1 MAEIR
6 VNPTRMELKKLKNK
20 LNTARRGH
28 KLLKNK
34 CDELMKQFLDV
45 VREAKV
51 VRTALGQSLKGVVEE
66 FEIAAAETDPRIM
79 TEALLLPGF
88 EGEVRTTTKNVMS
101 VIVPE
106 FVPAGGADGASPQS
120 RGGASYGYAFTSS
133 SIDSAV
139 NEICDK
145 TADLIRLA
153 SLEKQAQL
161 LCSEIEKTRRRVNAL
176 EYILIPQYSA
186 TIKSISMKL
195 DENERSNLTRL
206 MKVKDMM
213 LEEKISAEKKNAK

>member
-45 VREAKV
+45 VRECKTL
-51 VRTALGQSLKGVVEE
+51 RTTLEGTLAGVVEE
-66 FEIAAAETDPRIM
+66 FGFAAAETDPRVM

-88 EGEVRTTTKNVMS
+88 EGEVTTETKNVMS
-101 VIVPE
+101 VIVPIFRHSE
-106 FVPAGGADGASPQS
+106 SDPVG
-120 RGGASYGYAFTSS
+120 RGGVSYGYAFTNR
-133 SIDSAV
+133 SIDAAV
-139 NEICDK
+139 REICASTK
-145 TADLIRLA
+145 DLLRLA
-153 SLEKQAQL
+153 TLEKQAQL
-161 LCSEIEKTRRRVNAL
+161 LCAEIEKTRRRVNAL
-176 EYILIPQYSA
+176 EHILIPQYTE
-186 TIKSISMKL
+186 TIKAITMKL

-213 LEEKISAEKKNAK
+213 LEGRSAGSDK

>member
-45 VREAKV
+45 VREAKDL
-51 VRTALGQSLKGVVEE
+51 RGTLEAALRGVADE
-66 FEIAAAETDPRIM
+66 FGYAAAETDPRIM

-88 EGEVRTTTKNVMS
+88 EGEVETKTKNVMS

-106 FVPAGGADGASPQS
+106 FTPTGGATPNA
-120 RGGASYGYAFTSS
+120 RGGASYGYVFTSHA
-133 SIDSAV
+133 IDAAV
-139 NEICDK
+139 EGICSV
-145 TADLIRLA
+145 AEDLIRLA
-153 SLEKQAQL
+153 TLEQQAQL
-161 LCSEIEKTRRRVNAL
+161 LCAEIEKTRRRVNAL
-176 EYILIPQYSA
+176 EYILIPQYTA

-213 LEEKISAEKKNAK
+213 LEENRK

>member
-45 VREAKV
+45 VRESKTLRYRLEDTLAG
-51 VRTALGQSLKGVVEE
+51 LVEE
-66 FEIAAAETDPRIM
+66 FGYAAAETDPRVM

-88 EGEVRTTTKNVMS
+88 EGEVSTETKNVMS
-101 VIVPE
+101 VIVPV
-106 FVPAGGADGASPQS
+106 FRHKDPDPAAHGGV
-120 RGGASYGYAFTSS
+120 SYGFAFTTR
-133 SIDSAV
+133 SIDAAV
-139 NEICDK
+139 TEICAS
-145 TADLIRLA
+145 TEELIRLA
-153 SLEKQAQL
+153 TLEKQAQL

-176 EYILIPQYSA
+176 EYILIPQYTA
-186 TIKSISMKL
+186 TIKAISMKL

-213 LEEKISAEKKNAK
+213 LEGRGAGADK

>member
-34 CDELMKQFLDV
+34 CDELMKQFLEV
-45 VREAKV
+45 VRECKTLR
-51 VRTALGQSLKGVVEE
+51 VRLEGTLAGVVDE
-66 FEIAAAETDPRIM
+66 FGFAAAQTDPRVM

-88 EGEVRTTTKNVMS
+88 EGEITTETKNVMS

-106 FVPAGGADGASPQS
+106 FRHKESDPSA
-120 RGGASYGYAFTSS
+120 RGGVSYGYAFTTR
-133 SIDSAV
+133 SIDAAV
-139 NEICDK
+139 REICAS
-145 TADLIRLA
+145 TEDLVRLA

-176 EYILIPQYSA
+176 EYILIPQYTV

-213 LEEKISAEKKNAK
+213 LEGRGAGVEK

>member
-34 CDELMKQFLDV
+34 CDELMKQFLDD
-45 VREAKV
+45 VRECKTL
-51 VRTALGQSLKGVVEE
+51 RTTLEGTLAGVVEE
-66 FEIAAAETDPRIM
+66 FGFAAAETDPRVM

-88 EGEVRTTTKNVMS
+88 EGEVTTETKNVMS
-101 VIVPE
+101 VIVPIFRHSE
-106 FVPAGGADGASPQS
+106 SDPVG
-120 RGGASYGYAFTSS
+120 RGGVSYGYAFTNR
-133 SIDSAV
+133 SIDAAV
-139 NEICDK
+139 REICASTK
-145 TADLIRLA
+145 DLLRLA
-153 SLEKQAQL
+153 TLEKQAQL
-161 LCSEIEKTRRRVNAL
+161 LCAEIEKTRRRVNAL
-176 EYILIPQYSA
+176 EHILIPQYTE
-186 TIKSISMKL
+186 TIKAITMKL

-213 LEEKISAEKKNAK
+213 LEGRSAGSDK